1 MKFEI
6 IANRLYNRNNPK
18 KQYSVLV
25 RLDDATYAINESFQK
40 LYKGTLYGASAETSL
55 DSFLLDL
62 AQKGVESKVLVADE
76 STRIIGCEAA
86 PGNSLRETLERL
98 EKRYFIAPRNEWV
111 SCPELFDFYSL
122 NEDTGYTPGT
132 PVERLR
138 QAAFDTR
145 RTGTAFLNLGFLKN
159 YQPDLAFMFESL
171 SEAESD
177 ELEHRLN
184 CLSLEI
190 REFESN
196 DGIIKPKL
204 TIKEADKVAEL
215 FEQMADIVEPY
226 WKRVEEEYDRGNE
239 K

>member
-6 IANRLYNRNNPK
+6 IANRLDSRSNPK

-25 RLDDATYAINESFQK
+25 RLDSAADAIQEGFQK
-40 LYKGTLYGASAETSL
+40 LYKGTLYGTGAEAGL
-55 DSFLLDL
+55 DSFLLSL
-62 AQKGVESKVLVADE
+62 AQSGVESKVLVADA
-76 STRIIGCEAA
+76 STRIIGCEAT

-111 SCPELFDFYSL
+111 SCPEFFDFYSL

-171 SEAESD
+171 SESESD
-177 ELEHRLN
+177 ELAHRLN

-215 FEQMADIVEPY
+215 FEQMADTVEPY
-226 WKRVEEEYDRGNE
+226 WDRVEEEYDRGNE
-239 K
+239 R